1 MAREAFVVLTEAQLA
16 QFDRDGFIRFEK
28 LFGDDE
34 VALLKSELA
43 RVGGA
48 DSDAIVKERTGSVR
62 TIYRSHEPDGPTASP
77 VFARLARTPRLLRP
91 AQQVLRD
98 DELYVYH
105 CKNNIKTAIDGT
117 VWLWHQDYGYWQ
129 HDGVPTPNMATFLV
143 MLDEATEFG
152 GSLYFVPGSHK
163 GPVHPAYRDETTTSY
178 PQWAIEKPAITAYLK
193 NGPPPVAITGPPGT
207 AVLFHCKIVH
217 GSGHNLSP
225 NDRWHAYMAYN
236 PSANRPNPVPA
247 NPRPDYVVSRN
258 YAPLQML
265 DDDELRAPVP
275 V

>member
-1 MAREAFVVLTEAQLA
+1 MVLNQSQLA
-16 QFDRDGFIRFEK
+16 QFERDGFLRFEK
-28 LFGDDE
+28 LFGGDE
-34 VALLKSELA
+34 IALMKSELA
-43 RVGGA
+43 RVGEA
-48 DSDAIVKERTGSVR
+48 DSDAIIKERTGSVR

-77 VFARLARTPRLLRP
+77 LYWRLARTPRLLGP

-98 DELYVYH
+98 EELYVYH

-163 GPVHPAYRDETTTSY
+163 GPVHPAYRDEQTTSY
-178 PQWAIEKPAITAYLK
+178 PQWAIEKPAIIKYL
-193 NGPPPVAITGPPGT
+193 NDSPRPVAITGPPGT

-236 PSANRPNPVPA
+236 PCANRPNPVPA

-258 YAPLQML
+258 YAALHML
-265 DDDELRAPVP
+265 ADDSLREPVTLEAR
-275 V
+275 